1 MLPRAACVLLARRRA
16 AAAPRACDVAHWPST
31 PIARDGILRQP
42 CASPSDVVRRV
53 RWLRHT
59 AFCSLRCAHRDSAIT
74 AVSASGRSCLC
85 RPLHRAPPYDC
96 VGHAH
101 LVDDACG
108 RVSIRLAVLHTANS
122 SFPLFCAAL
131 SVPAA
136 AHLRAAM
143 SDTLVLREGRAT
155 PRLLCLR
162 AVLASGVGVVG
173 AHLLLVVAAAVTAV
187 EPRSAARAPLPR

>member
-1 MLPRAACVLLARRRA
+1 MRLHASTSGMRAARPPTRCCSSTRLR
-16 AAAPRACDVAHWPST
+16 CCHWPST

-74 AVSASGRSCLC
+74 TVSASGRSFLC
-85 RPLHRAPPYDC
+85 RPLHRAPSCDC

-108 RVSIRLAVLHTANS
+108 RVSIRLVVLHTANS

-143 SDTLVLREGRAT
+143 SGTLVLREGR
-155 PRLLCLR
+155 RLLGFSAR
-162 AVLASGVGVVG
+162 ALCWLAVS
-173 AHLLLVVAAAVTAV
+173 AWSERTSCSSWLLL
-187 EPRSAARAPLPR
+187 